1 MSAPT
6 FKDWMLEQFDRCEL
20 RDIAQHGANG
30 GWSGITYYK
39 DTVELYERFS
49 DGLWEMLEE
58 DAEAHGHKNPFELIA
73 TFGGAANV
81 SNDITFKNLIVWYAA
96 ERVAFEVTDG

>member
-6 FKDWMLEQFDRCEL
+6 FKGWMLEQFEPCDL
-20 RDIAQHGANG
+20 LDIAQHGADAGWNG
-30 GWSGITYYK
+30 LTYYS
-39 DTVELYERFS
+39 DTVKLYEQFS
-49 DGLWEMLEE
+49 DDLWRMLEE
-58 DAEAHGHKNPFELIA
+58 DAEAQGHKNPFELIA

-96 ERVAFEVTDG
+96 ERVAFEVTGG